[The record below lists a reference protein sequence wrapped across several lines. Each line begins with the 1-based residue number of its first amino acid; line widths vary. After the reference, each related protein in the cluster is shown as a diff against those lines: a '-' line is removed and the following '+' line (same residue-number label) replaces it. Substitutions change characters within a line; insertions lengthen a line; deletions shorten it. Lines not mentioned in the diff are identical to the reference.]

1 MGKASRQRRQKK
13 EHDRQRQRA
22 AQAGG
27 RQHEQP
33 HVAPARDQVAVLIT
47 KALDAR
53 ADQPQAYTRHVDQ
66 LSSDLGAGWPEMVSR
81 TLVEFLR
88 VSVAAAWRIGWQ
100 PAELARHVGRETSAV
115 HASMAADMIAGEMRG
130 YPSATVDPRWA
141 AQVTGL
147 SAVSVWARQA
157 GAKAGA
163 SWDGSWWGSDERYL
177 GTWRAA
183 LGELDPTVGVATALD
198 TLHVLLH
205 LRALEKLL
213 PLPGGP
219 GRGRVAL
226 HLPAGSGQCRD
237 DPGGGQ
243 EGRVRAV
250 TDALVPA
257 IIPGPLRDPDRR
269 AARRGHRA
277 R

>member
-22 AQAGG
+22 AQATGY
-27 RQHEQP
+27 QHEQP
-33 HVAPARDQVAVLIT
+33 RAPARDQVAVLIT

-53 ADQPQAYTRHVDQ
+53 VDRPQAYTRYVDH
-66 LSSDLGAGWPEMVSR
+66 LSSDPGSGWPEVVSR

-130 YPSATVDPRWA
+130 YPGATVDLRWA

-147 SAVSVWARQA
+147 SAVSAWARQA

-163 SWDGSWWGSDERYL
+163 IWDGGWWGSDEQYL

-183 LGELDPTVGVATALD
+183 LGEFDPTVGVATALE

-205 LRALEKLL
+205 LRALELLL
-213 PLPGGP
+213 PLPGAAPVTTSARPDAAPSGA
-219 GRGRVAL
+219 GLAGAADERMLSRIRAL
-226 HLPAGSGQCRD
+226 LAKAESTEFP
-237 DPGGGQ
+237 
-243 EGRVRAV
+243 
-250 TDALVPA
+250 
-257 IIPGPLRDPDRR
+257 
-269 AARRGHRA
+269 
-277 R
+277 